1 MRHERKLA
9 VLFADIAGST
19 RVYRVLGDAMA
30 LDILARRIAIL
41 IDVTRECEGTLVKTL
56 GDEIMA
62 TFESVD
68 AAAAAAVRMQED
80 VTGTLFAEG
89 PQVKIRAGFHFGPVL
104 VVEGAD
110 VFGETVNI
118 AARMVNLASGGQ
130 IFTTAS
136 SVRRMSPFWQA
147 RTRRVEAKDMK
158 AKGERFETFEIVWR
172 PEETTVSRA
181 GPALSTRRHGGTRLL
196 LTFAD
201 HRIELGPECPT
212 LTIGRSDDNDLVV
225 KHSVVSRVHARLEY
239 QDGDFVLIDQSSNGT
254 YVVSTSGGNTY
265 LRRNRCVL
273 EDVGVIGLGEPPMPS
288 SPVTVRYE
296 VMAASASTDAKAGT
310 SNA

>member
-9 VLFADIAGST
+9 ILFADISGST
-19 RVYRVLGDAMA
+19 RVYRVLGDVMA

-41 IDVTRECEGTLVKTL
+41 IDVTHECGGILIKTL

-62 TFESVD
+62 TFESAD

-89 PQVKIRAGFHFGPVL
+89 PQIKIRVGFHFGPVL
-104 VVEGAD
+104 VEGDD

-118 AARMVNLASGGQ
+118 AARMASLAKGGQ
-130 IFTTAS
+130 IVTTAA
-136 SVRRMSPFWQA
+136 SVALMSPSWQA
-147 RTRRVEAKDMK
+147 RTRRIEAKDVK
-158 AKGERFETFEIVWR
+158 GKGERFDTCEVVWR
-172 PEETTVSRA
+172 AEETTVARQ
-181 GPALSTRRHGGTRLL
+181 GPVSGARRNGGVRLF
-196 LTFAD
+196 LTFVD
-201 HRIELGPECPT
+201 RRIELGHERPT
-212 LTIGRSDDNDLVV
+212 LTIGRSDDNDLVI

-239 QDGDFVLIDQSSNGT
+239 QDGEFVLIDQSSNGT
-254 YVVSTSGGNTY
+254 YVVSTSGANTY

-273 EDVGVIGLGEPPMPS
+273 DAVGVIGLGEPPVPD

-296 VMAASASTDAKAGT
+296 IGAATASAEAGART
-310 SNA
+310 SDG